1 MTAKGLGPSP
11 VCSMLARSGKVFLRM
26 AIVEH
31 SRDPECDDASALLAQ
46 GITGKLT
53 LCDGKTGRPRT
64 IIDIEK
70 AAKLTVEE
78 GPHGPHFVKAR
89 TVGIE
94 HAAPKLSSW
103 YPKPGKW
110 PDGL

>member
-1 MTAKGLGPSP
+1 MKAPLPQMLKARLHPLAKGRYSVLFD
-11 VCSMLARSGKVFLRM
+11 GKLL
-26 AIVEH
+26 VEG
-31 SRDPECDDASALLAQ
+31 SRDPECDAARALLAQ

-89 TVGIE
+89 TVVDRPYSPE
-94 HAAPKLSSW
+94 TVELVSDSREVA
-103 YPKPGKW
+103 
-110 PDGL
+110 